1 MRRFF
6 TATVLTLA
14 FFGAFVL
21 VSELPVMAQTDSG
34 STGTTPSGIPRPP
47 KAKAKAKGL
56 AKKKKVI
63 AGAQGASASSV
74 PKPM

>member
-21 VSELPVMAQTDSG
+21 ASDIQAMAETA
-34 STGTTPSGIPRPP
+34 STSTTTPV
-47 KAKAKAKGL
+47 KAKAKHRLPLIKSKKAKTG
-56 AKKKKVI
+56 VP
-63 AGAQGASASSV
+63 GAPSPA
-74 PKPM
+74 KPM